1 MVGEERETLMDA
13 ITVRKVCGSF
23 LCKIQ
28 EIATQGGFHE
38 GILMRDREREGKGT
52 TIARTRRAAHDLEG
66 AIPIRVEEEVY

>member
-1 MVGEERETLMDA
+1 MDT

-52 TIARTRRAAHDLEG
+52 AIARTRRGAHEYIKTNLEG
-66 AIPIRVEEEVY
+66 AIPIRVEEDVY